1 MVKRSGFFLT
11 FAKRECKII
20 TLKKDGEYMAGLTS
34 DIERFLKALLEESAD
49 GMLEIGRNDLA
60 IQFDCAPSQIN
71 YVLSTRFTPHNGYL
85 IESRRGGNG
94 FIKIITIVEED
105 NYLSYLVKNLNEQ
118 MTETSSS
125 NLFNDLYKKE
135 YLSEDAAIMAKYAT
149 SDKALAQVCGKDRNK
164 VRSDITK
171 QILLSILRRS

>member
-1 MVKRSGFFLT
+1 
-11 FAKRECKII
+11 
-20 TLKKDGEYMAGLTS
+20 MAGLTS
-34 DIERFLKALLEESAD
+34 DIERFLKALLEDSAD

-85 IESRRGGNG
+85 IESKRGGNG

-118 MTETSSS
+118 MTEANATD
-125 NLFNDLYKKE
+125 LFTDLYKRE
-135 YLSEDAAIMAKYAT
+135 YFSKDAAIMGQYAT
-149 SDKALAQVCGKDRNK
+149 SDKALAKVCTKDRNK
-164 VRSDITK
+164 VRSDIAK
-171 QILLSILRRS
+171 QILLSVLRRS